1 MEFTEQFSWP
11 KSLENT
17 LSANKAASYL
27 IAKSR
32 FSSAFPFTIYEHLLC
47 YPLLNL
53 VALSGASNPLTKF
66 LYEIQ
71 NNVMR
76 SFLGAGRNAPIATLL
91 RDIISCSPLHLL
103 HNFLYPHPL
112 CSFLSV
118 ALSIFTHRNSK
129 LELYLNC
136 AQTSTCTHMI

>member
-1 MEFTEQFSWP
+1 MQLGMEFTEQFSWP

-32 FSSAFPFTIYEHLLC
+32 FSSAFPLTIYDHLLC

-66 LYEIQ
+66 LFEIQ

-91 RDIISCSPLHLL
+91 RDIISCSPLPPTSCPFYFYAQKHQIRIV
-103 HNFLYPHPL
+103 PEL
-112 CSFLSV
+112 C
-118 ALSIFTHRNSK
+118 TN
-129 LELYLNC
+129 
-136 AQTSTCTHMI
+136 